1 AERLQEIQ
9 DFLDGLEEEDH
20 ALSQEIGEQIANNI
34 GNAGEG
40 NGNNN
45 ENIGVFKKLPSSFR
59 GGPRYNKK
67 NYYNSMS
74 MVGILGKPCL
84 FITMTCNPEWPEIK
98 PLMVE
103 GICPKANQPLA
114 SKVFEGKVKELLNI
128 IDKGGLFGTC
138 GGYTGVIEFQKR
150 GLPHLHLL
158 VWLHPDDKLNTQ

>member
-1 AERLQEIQ
+1 
-9 DFLDGLEEEDH
+9 
-20 ALSQEIGEQIANNI
+20 
-34 GNAGEG
+34 
-40 NGNNN
+40 
-45 ENIGVFKKLPSSFR
+45 
-59 GGPRYNKK
+59 
-67 NYYNSMS
+67 
-74 MVGILGKPCL
+74 CL

-158 VWLHPDDKLNTQ
+158 VWLHPDDKLNTQDKVDRVVSAEIPDPDEDPILHELVKKYMLHRKCGAENPDAPCMRDIQYRYSTRARDTNANSASTGND